1 MNTPKSSVS
10 SGQEQAIVF
19 VVDDDP
25 SVRRGLDS
33 LLRSAGLN
41 VQTFPSVSEFQRAV
55 RPDLPAC
62 LVLDVRMPDMGG
74 LEFQRGLNELG
85 DRLPIVFITGHGD
98 IPTTV
103 QAMKAGAI
111 EFLAKPFGVQELLDA
126 IRFGLDKD
134 RARRAV
140 TASLADLRQRFDG
153 LTSREREVAALV
165 TSGRRNKQIAAELGV
180 SEITVKVCRG
190 QIMRK
195 LEARSLADLVRMTDR
210 LGISLEKN

>member
-1 MNTPKSSVS
+1 
-10 SGQEQAIVF
+10 
-19 VVDDDP
+19 
-25 SVRRGLDS
+25 
-33 LLRSAGLN
+33 
-41 VQTFPSVSEFQRAV
+41 
-55 RPDLPAC
+55 
-62 LVLDVRMPDMGG
+62 MPGMGG
-74 LEFQRGLNELG
+74 LEFQRQLNELG

-111 EFLAKPFGVQELLDA
+111 EFLAKPFGDQELLDA

-134 RARRAV
+134 RARRAA
-140 TASLADLRQRFDG
+140 TASLADLQQRFDS
-153 LTSREREVAALV
+153 LSSREREVAALV
-165 TSGRRNKQIAAELGV
+165 ASGRRNKQIAAELGV